1 MFKKLILLPVLF
13 ICVFAGRLRAQESF
27 VPDISYPY
35 LQKLIDT
42 AKKYYPQVRIRTTQ
56 TSIALT
62 SYHQAQTSWF
72 DIITPYYVYNS
83 QRSIYLLNGY
93 QVSFSLNLGSL
104 IAKPFLIHNAHQ
116 AVKVA
121 QLQELDFNNTL
132 EAQVKRLYFAYIEA
146 KANLRILT
154 KAVLDAQS
162 NVEQLKYK
170 YEKVE
175 ITLSEYSNAQ
185 ALVYAQNSNKLM
197 GELSF
202 FNAKVGLEEVVGKR
216 LEDIK

>member
-1 MFKKLILLPVLF
+1 MYKKLLLLPVLF
-13 ICVFAGRLRAQESF
+13 ICVFAGRLHAQESF

-42 AKKYYPQVRIRTTQ
+42 AKKYYIPIKMKATQTNMARTTYHQTQ
-56 TSIALT
+56 TS
-62 SYHQAQTSWF
+62 WV
-72 DIITPYYVYNS
+72 DVITPSYVYNP
-83 QRSIYLLNGY
+83 QRSVYLLNGY
-93 QVSFSLNLGSL
+93 QIALTVNLGTL

-116 AVKVA
+116 AVKIA
-121 QLQELDFNNTL
+121 QLDEEMLNTTI
-132 EAQVKRLYFAYIEA
+132 EAMVKRLYFAYIEA

-154 KAVLDAQS
+154 KAALDAQS
-162 NVEQLKYK
+162 NAEQLKYK

-175 ITLSEYSNAQ
+175 VTLAEYSGAQ
-185 ALVYAQNSNKLM
+185 ALVYSQNTNKLM

>member
-1 MFKKLILLPVLF
+1 MSKKLLLLPVLF
-13 ICVFAGRLRAQESF
+13 ICVFAGRLHAQESF

-42 AKKYYPQVRIRTTQ
+42 AKKYYVPVRMKAAQ
-56 TSIALT
+56 TNIALT
-62 SYHQAQTSWF
+62 AYHQAQTSWF
-72 DIITPYYVYNS
+72 DVITPYYVYNP

-93 QVSFSLNLGSL
+93 QVSLSLNLGTL
-104 IAKPFLIHNAHQ
+104 IAKPFIIHNARQ
-116 AVKVA
+116 AVKIA
-121 QLQELDFNNTL
+121 QLDESMLNNTI
-132 EAQVKRLYFAYIEA
+132 EAMVKRLYFAYIEA
-146 KANLRILT
+146 KANLRVLT

-162 NVEQLKYK
+162 NAEQLKYK

-175 ITLSEYSNAQ
+175 ITLAEYSNAQ
-185 ALVYAQNSNKLM
+185 ALVYSQNSNKLM